1 MRNFQDLWL
10 DITRADGVVLR
21 GRKVMDKW
29 DNARLSNEELGQLVN
44 RFLDEI
50 VNQGGYSDEEL
61 SIDAQACMD
70 IRRVLDNAS

>member
-1 MRNFQDLWL
+1 MEFQNLWL
-10 DITRADGVVLR
+10 DITGAGGRILR
-21 GRKVMDKW
+21 SRQVMDKW

-50 VNQGGYSDEEL
+50 VNQGSYSDEEL

-70 IRRVLDNAS
+70 IKRVLDNAS

>member
-1 MRNFQDLWL
+1 
-10 DITRADGVVLR
+10 
-21 GRKVMDKW
+21 MDKW

-61 SIDAQACMD
+61 SIDAKACMD